1 MASKPVKQS
10 GTNRHVLPAGPGR
23 PKGVPNK
30 LTGDVKAMI
39 LEALDRAGGASYL
52 LA

>member
-1 MASKPVKQS
+1 MDAKPGKV
-10 GTNRHVLPAGPGR
+10 
-23 PKGVPNK
+23 PKSAAHPNLTGGSRKGKPNK

-52 LA
+52 AA